1 MAAIKRALL
10 PLLLVLLL
18 LLCACGDKQKEVAS
32 PTPAPEVTVRKYTS
46 EANGLSFSYPVG
58 WTIQE
63 SGSSIAITSVAGLDC
78 GGVLVDITH
87 EVELFLAGHGDIA
100 SSVEA
105 LMQKHAL
112 LFTGGS
118 PLNDYTPKVNIAQDG
133 SVAGA
138 VVFSYQ
144 DDGKTYEGQLAI
156 SQFGGRVLL
165 DLFGR
170 ERGAQKAAELDAM
183 YESIILSLQLSGTE
197 GTLAPA
203 DLSELGFPEAPDGC
217 YSYYNPIT
225 GQFLTVPDELDVI
238 SAPYEDKVV
247 LYNNDYGLMVTE
259 NWTDRFN
266 EVYASTGDLK
276 QCYAEFLSECLEV
289 VETVFGQKVVYRDF
303 KYQPGGN
310 SGELV
315 RASFYI
321 DPDGTPIRCFAEIA
335 ARGSDNQ
342 YAQGT
347 LVIYSAIN
355 EKAGKTLFNSAM
367 DNSAIEFPL
376 Q

>member
-1 MAAIKRALL
+1 MAAIKRMLL
-10 PLLLVLLL
+10 PLLLLLML
-18 LLCACGDKQKEVAS
+18 LFAACGDKQKEVALS
-32 PTPAPEVTVRKYTS
+32 TPAPEVAARDYKS
-46 EANGLSFSYPVG
+46 EENGLSFSYPVG

-63 SGSSIAITSVAGLDC
+63 SGSVITITSVAGLDC
-78 GGVLVDITH
+78 GGLISDITH
-87 EVELFLAGHGDIA
+87 EVELFLAGHGDLSA
-100 SSVEA
+100 SVEA

-118 PLNDYTPKVNIAQDG
+118 PLNGYTPKVNIAQDG
-133 SVAGA
+133 SIAGA
-138 VVFSYQ
+138 AVFSYE
-144 DDGKTYEGQLAI
+144 DEGKTYEAQLAI

-170 ERGAQKAAELDAM
+170 EQGAQKADEMDAM
-183 YESIILSLQLSGTE
+183 YQSIILSLQLSGTE

-203 DLSELGFPEAPDGC
+203 DLSVLGFPDAPEGC

-225 GQFLTVPDELDVI
+225 GQFLTIPCELDVI
-238 SAPYEDKVV
+238 SEPYEEKVV
-247 LYNNDYGLMVTE
+247 LYSGDYGLMVTE

-303 KYQPGGN
+303 KYQSGGN
-310 SGELV
+310 NGELV
-315 RASFYI
+315 RAAFYI

-335 ARGSDNQ
+335 ARGSDDQ

-347 LVIYSAIN
+347 LVIYSAVN
-355 EKAGKTLFNSAM
+355 ETAGRALFNSAM
-367 DNSAIEFPL
+367 GNSAIEFPL
-376 Q
+376 R